1 MSDAAAAPSLTTT
14 TPTTN
19 AASAP
24 KNDTSSSAVPTSV
37 PVALLEVLT
46 VGLPFCAFKLLAG
59 ALVIRGDTTV
69 GHIVGIGLIVLGI
82 SDVLVNVVNA
92 FGLVLARRRLIESC
106 TLSLFSRGVRRR
118 SRAAWTW
125 AELGTSIDVLL
136 SMTLVALVIGLGG
149 IAKMTP
155 IMLTTWNI
163 AVIANVLGA
172 GVARFGHSLHQHRAH
187 RR

>member
-1 MSDAAAAPSLTTT
+1 M
-14 TPTTN
+14 
-19 AASAP
+19 
-24 KNDTSSSAVPTSV
+24 
-37 PVALLEVLT
+37 
-46 VGLPFCAFKLLAG
+46 
-59 ALVIRGDTTV
+59 
-69 GHIVGIGLIVLGI
+69 
-82 SDVLVNVVNA
+82 
-92 FGLVLARRRLIESC
+92 
-106 TLSLFSRGVRRR
+106 RRR